1 MQEIWVGTLGQ
12 EDALEKEMATH
23 SSILAWRIPW
33 TEEPDRLQS
42 RGSQTVGHDWAGT
55 RRSKKCDALELS
67 WNCSPTHLHSMEKLS
82 PLKTVPGTKK
92 VGDGCPNVSVALEQI
107 HRLHNRTACEWKLTQ
122 RPPFF
127 WVPLSLPHHPGDD
140 NKSDSRLLLS
150 TVSVCAGVR
159 DRGLMHMITSC
170 IYHKPASQVLLHL
183 APQMSKQTQR
193 D

>member
-1 MQEIWVGTLGQ
+1 VWMCASLYVYVSVCVSLYVCVC
-12 EDALEKEMATH
+12 L
-23 SSILAWRIPW
+23 SVFVSL
-33 TEEPDRLQS
+33 
-42 RGSQTVGHDWAGT
+42 SQCV
-55 RRSKKCDALELS
+55 SLS
-67 WNCSPTHLHSMEKLS
+67 MS

-92 VGDGCPNVSVALEQI
+92 VGDGCPNVSVALKQI
-107 HRLHNRTACEWKLTQ
+107 HRLHNRTACERKLTQ

-127 WVPLSLPHHPGDD
+127 WVPLSLPYHPGDD
-140 NKSDSRLLLS
+140 NNSDSRLVLS
-150 TVSVCAGVR
+150 TASVCAGVR